1 MNLTIFI
8 LFLNIFLFLFILGG
22 LWGTIWLPTKRR
34 DYDRIADL
42 ADLKSGVI
50 LYDLGSGT
58 GELLFYLAK
67 KYKIKC
73 TGIEIS
79 PVLYLYSKLKS
90 LFFKNVEIK
99 YGNFLKHN
107 LSNADVI
114 YVFLH
119 PKVYDKLKEKIR
131 HGIKKD
137 STLILLSTWP
147 FKDKN
152 PLRINEKHKEATYY
166 LYKKADF

>member
-1 MNLTIFI
+1 MNYKVYL
-8 LFLNIFLFLFILGG
+8 LFLDIFLFLFILGG
-22 LWGTIWLPTKRR
+22 FFGALWIPTRKKN
-34 DYDRIADL
+34 YERIASL
-42 ADLKSGVI
+42 AELKPGMI
-50 LYDLGSGT
+50 FYDLGSGS
-58 GELLFYLAK
+58 GSLLFYLSK
-67 KYKIKC
+67 KYNIKC
-73 TGIEIS
+73 VGIEIS
-79 PVLYLYSKLKS
+79 PILYLYSKLKS

-99 YGNFLKHN
+99 YGNFLRHN
-107 LSNADVI
+107 LSNANVI

-119 PKVYDKLKEKIR
+119 PKVYDKLKKKIS

-152 PLRINEKHKEATYY
+152 PLRINEKNKETTYY